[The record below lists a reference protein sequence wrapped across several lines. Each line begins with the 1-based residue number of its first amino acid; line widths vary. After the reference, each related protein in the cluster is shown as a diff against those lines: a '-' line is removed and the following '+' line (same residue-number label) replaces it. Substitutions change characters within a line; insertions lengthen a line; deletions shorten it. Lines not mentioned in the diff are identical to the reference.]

1 MREPDDVNIK
11 NIKEKTKSDP
21 IRNYN
26 LKNKMLKE
34 KSEIELTEVQKEIDK
49 TYKELYGEEYYK
61 K

>member
-11 NIKEKTKSDP
+11 NIKEKVKSDP
-21 IRNYN
+21 IRNHN
-26 LKNKMLKE
+26 LKSEMARE
-34 KSEIELTEVQKEIDK
+34 KSVQNLSDIQKEIDK